1 MINDGILTV
10 AMPGVGHMFSEKQ
23 VKELVALVA
32 GPNTG
37 GGEVQS
43 TAGPVSFSEEV
54 LPIFQARCTMC
65 HGSSTTYGGWDGSSY
80 QSTTDDRQ

>member
-1 MINDGILTV
+1 MVNDGILTV

-32 GPNTG
+32 GPDTG

-43 TAGPVSFSEEV
+43 TAGPVSFSGGCAPD
-54 LPIFQARCTMC
+54 LS
-65 HGSSTTYGGWDGSSY
+65 GSLHHVPWLIHDLRRLGW
-80 QSTTDDRQ
+80 QHV